1 MDNKRIDAASL
12 AAKLCSHRFRLSCYG
27 CREKLLQL
35 AADEMENKSDVSAAV
50 TAKGSMDSDDDDN
63 SNGKVPKC
71 LVTGWKVYLPLM
83 LELKAD
89 QHSFVPLPT
98 CTDFPSVAE
107 DLAKLGIEKITSG
120 PRGGV
125 YYKSQRSNAITE
137 ETPFPSLRQIRGEN
151 GQPLQRK
158 STVFFNLSTSST
170 SRSGTLTSM
179 GTNRTT
185 SGRKNN

>member
-50 TAKGSMDSDDDDN
+50 TAKGSMDSDNVDEEN
-63 SNGKVPKC
+63 TNGKC
-71 LVTGWKVYLPLM
+71 LVTGWRVYLPLM

-107 DLAKLGIEKITSG
+107 DLAKLGIEKFTNG
-120 PRGGV
+120 PKGGV
-125 YYKSQRSNAITE
+125 YFKSQRSNAITE
-137 ETPFPSLRQIRGEN
+137 ETPFPSLRQVRGEY

-158 STVFFNLSTSST
+158 STVFFNLSTSNT

-179 GTNRTT
+179 GTSRTT